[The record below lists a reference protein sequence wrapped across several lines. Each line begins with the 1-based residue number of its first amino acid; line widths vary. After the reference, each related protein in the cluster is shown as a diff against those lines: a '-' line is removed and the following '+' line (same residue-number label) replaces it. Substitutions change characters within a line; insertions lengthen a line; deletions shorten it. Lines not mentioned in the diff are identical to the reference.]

1 MAWDL
6 FDVETGFYFDRFDT
20 RDDALQFVRSLLNNN
35 GDDYANVLELGSTD
49 DLKGASNLT
58 GDALV
63 TASRSLVSVPK

>member
-20 RDDALQFVRSLLNNN
+20 RDDTRQFVRSRLNNT

-58 GDALV
+58 GVALV
-63 TASRSLVSVPK
+63 AASRSLVSVPK

>member
-63 TASRSLVSVPK
+63 VASRSLASVPK

>member
-6 FDVETGFYFDRFDT
+6 FDVETGFYFDRLDT

-35 GDDYANVLELGSTD
+35 GDDYANVLEPGSTD
-49 DLKGASNLT
+49 DLKGVSNLT

-63 TASRSLVSVPK
+63 APSRSLASVPK